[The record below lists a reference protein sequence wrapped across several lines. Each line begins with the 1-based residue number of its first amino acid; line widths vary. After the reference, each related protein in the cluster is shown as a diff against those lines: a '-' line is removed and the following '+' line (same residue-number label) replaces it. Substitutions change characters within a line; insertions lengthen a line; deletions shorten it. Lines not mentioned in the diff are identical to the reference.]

1 MLAALTSNTLSRSLR
16 QLSVDSGVSWSRTA
30 DIVDDLADLGLVE
43 RRQTPG
49 AVLVRLV
56 TDNVVAR
63 LVQQAAD
70 LRSDAIEG
78 MREAAGDIRPA
89 PRSLVVFGSFAR
101 GTADRD
107 SDVDVV
113 AVTTNAVGTR
123 TGSWEE
129 SMGRWVA
136 TATAIAGNPVKLI
149 EVAIDELA
157 STSAQLTGWLQEASE
172 QGIVLAGEPLSA
184 LMTQRKVSRRRS
196 RTLLPFEAAQ
206 GGKGSYPEAIG
217 DGHDAS
223 VDQAQPHVSV
233 CLDQLDAAP
242 VVLKTEGFDIEVA
255 FDDQA

>member
-16 QLSVDSGVSWSRTA
+16 QLSVDAGVSWSRTA
-30 DIVDDLADLGLVE
+30 DIVDDLADLGLIE

-56 TDNVVAR
+56 TDNVVAK

-129 SMGRWVA
+129 SMGRWSQLRQPSP
-136 TATAIAGNPVKLI
+136 AIPSSSSRSR
-149 EVAIDELA
+149 
-157 STSAQLTGWLQEASE
+157 STSWPRL
-172 QGIVLAGEPLSA
+172 PLN
-184 LMTQRKVSRRRS
+184 
-196 RTLLPFEAAQ
+196 
-206 GGKGSYPEAIG
+206 
-217 DGHDAS
+217 
-223 VDQAQPHVSV
+223 
-233 CLDQLDAAP
+233 
-242 VVLKTEGFDIEVA
+242 
-255 FDDQA
+255 